1 MLIQFEKYHGAG
13 NDFILVDNR
22 NGKYKSLG
30 IDQIVRLCNRH
41 YGIGSDGFIFINTST
56 DSDFEMDFFN
66 PDGSKSFCGNGARCA
81 VAFATLLGVDSST
94 QTFQAIDGKHAYAY
108 NGTSV
113 AIQMRDV
120 NHMEI
125 LGTDSAL
132 IHTGSPHYM
141 VLSDDLS
148 TENTLT
154 IGRAIRFSESYVAEG
169 VNVNLIRVKSSHEI
183 DISTY
188 ERGVEYE
195 TLACGTGATAC
206 ALFQAYRNE
215 LQHGEIVVNAKGG
228 KLAVRFVRNET
239 GFEQIWLLGPASN
252 VFNGEINLL

>member
-1 MLIQFEKYHGAG
+1 MLIQFEKYQGAG

-22 NGKYKSLG
+22 NGNYNSLG
-30 IDQIVRLCNRH
+30 IDQIVGLCNRH
-41 YGIGSDGFIFINTST
+41 YGIGSDGFIFINDSSI
-56 DSDFEMDFFN
+56 SDFEMDFYN

-81 VAFATLLGVDSST
+81 VAFANTLGIDSLT
-94 QTFQAIDGKHAYAY
+94 QTFQAIDGKHAYSFDD
-108 NGTSV
+108 TSV
-113 AIQMRDV
+113 AIHMGDV
-120 NHMEI
+120 KQIECF
-125 LGTDSAL
+125 GADAAF

-206 ALFQAYRNE
+206 ALFQAYKNE
-215 LQHGEIVVNAKGG
+215 LHQGEISVNAKGG
-228 KLAVRFVRNET
+228 KLAVRFVRNES
-239 GFEQIWLLGPASN
+239 GFEQIWLLGPAVK
-252 VFNGEINLL
+252 VFNGQILLP